1 MASLTTV
8 YIVSLVLAS
17 LSGIGSAFAGHS
29 FYQWSE
35 GEPVV
40 SPKEEPVVSKEEKEV
55 KQEEDL
61 KTLLE
66 RETQNSTVAHAI
78 FDFIET
84 PVMEWKTIAP
94 TFRDLVKKYNDSM
107 AHPDKNKCTPK
118 LLKVCNM
125 VAVKFSRMRDFIQTE
140 TPDSLGDQTSEALKL
155 LRNTE

>member
-8 YIVSLVLAS
+8 YVVSLVLAS
-17 LSGIGSAFAGHS
+17 LSGIGSAFVGHAV
-29 FYQWSE
+29 YPWK
-35 GEPVV
+35 GGAVV
-40 SPKEEPVVSKEEKEV
+40 ETPIETTKPDVINLESQIAKQFGNKETAKVIAE
-55 KQEEDL
+55 
-61 KTLLE
+61 
-66 RETQNSTVAHAI
+66 
-78 FDFIET
+78 FIET